1 MSNRSS
7 ATIINNGNELTINC
21 TKAENIVRPNKN
33 GEYYYKQNF
42 QHSEIYNN
50 ATIGSSIKKC
60 IKEIDFIK
68 HDKNHY
74 YIDLNSNIFKDKSE
88 EQIKDIVK
96 TTLYKVI
103 TNHLITTFNI
113 VINEHDEYDDVID
126 SYIIYLLLDDI
137 NKNHHEFATNFNY
150 MLDALKDKVRKINK
164 INLLKDM
171 IRLDKMIRD
180 VFDEYGSGD
189 YEIFKEDVINRI
201 KNEDAN
207 IIALYAK
214 KVSRQ
219 NIFERTQI
227 YILKKTGYINNNHI
241 VITDIVNCSDIWER
255 IKEATLS
262 QHPEYKLTKQD
273 KRKISK
279 VNLPYFKL
287 LENDKTKTYDVLCY
301 DINTKQIIAYCIKYV
316 KGPGGNQDNQIT
328 DLTKFNIKEKT
339 GIDKVYLVMSGE
351 YGITQIKNKFG
362 ITSSDKINDDK
373 IIKLHENVN
382 IMFMNDNIEIKSA
395 EDQERILK
403 ECQKQ

>member
-1 MSNRSS
+1 M
-7 ATIINNGNELTINC
+7 
-21 TKAENIVRPNKN
+21 
-33 GEYYYKQNF
+33 
-42 QHSEIYNN
+42 
-50 ATIGSSIKKC
+50 
-60 IKEIDFIK
+60 
-68 HDKNHY
+68 
-74 YIDLNSNIFKDKSE
+74 
-88 EQIKDIVK
+88 
-96 TTLYKVI
+96 
-103 TNHLITTFNI
+103 
-113 VINEHDEYDDVID
+113 
-126 SYIIYLLLDDI
+126 
-137 NKNHHEFATNFNY
+137 
-150 MLDALKDKVRKINK
+150 
-164 INLLKDM
+164 
-171 IRLDKMIRD
+171 
-180 VFDEYGSGD
+180 
-189 YEIFKEDVINRI
+189 
-201 KNEDAN
+201 
-207 IIALYAK
+207 
-214 KVSRQ
+214 
-219 NIFERTQI
+219 
-227 YILKKTGYINNNHI
+227 
-241 VITDIVNCSDIWER
+241 
-255 IKEATLS
+255 
-262 QHPEYKLTKQD
+262 TKQD